1 MGEVSEADVRRSIGT
16 AAREART
23 TLRMTQAEVATAVGL
38 APEVYG
44 RIERGLLMPSV
55 TTLLGIAGV
64 LRVSPDVL
72 LGWTELQART
82 RPEGYERILS
92 LLDSAA
98 ESELLRALAV
108 LQAMFSKELPK

>member
-1 MGEVSEADVRRSIGT
+1 MRRAIGT

-23 TLRMTQAEVATAVGL
+23 ALRMTQAEVATAVGL

-55 TTLLGIAGV
+55 TTLLSIASV

-72 LGWTELQART
+72 LGWTVLQART

-92 LLDSAA
+92 VLDSAD
-98 ESELLRALAV
+98 ENELRRALAV
-108 LQAMFSKELPK
+108 LQAVFSKEPPK